1 MSAMP
6 KKENKAIVKKIFK
19 HSVGSIERGHW
30 CKIQVQSQ
38 LLQKMRQ

>member
-6 KKENKAIVKKIFK
+6 KKENKAIVKEIFK
-19 HSVGSIERGHW
+19 HSVGNIERGHW
-30 CKIQVQSQ
+30 CKIQVQSH